1 MSEEINGT
9 TTTVDQ
15 TETVDTQNEKTV
27 DVESNADSDK
37 HGRTFTRAEMGKML
51 AAERTKWEAEQATAL
66 EQAKSEGERLA
77 KLTKDERAREEE
89 AKRIADLE
97 KREQD
102 IAEREMKLATQSLL
116 ADEGLP
122 QKFLDHVLAPTAEEV
137 KAKITALRDVFDSEV
152 EKRVN
157 ERLVQSAP
165 RRGTTTGIT
174 KEQIMAIE
182 DTDKRQAA
190 IAENINLFR
199 KG

>member
-15 TETVDTQNEKTV
+15 TETVDTQNEKAV
-27 DVESNADSDK
+27 DVESNSDSDEHK
-37 HGRTFTRAEMGKML
+37 RTFTRAEIGKML

-89 AKRIADLE
+89 AKRIAELE
-97 KREQD
+97 KRERV

-122 QKFLDHVLAPTAEEV
+122 QEFLEHVLAPTAEEV

>member
-15 TETVDTQNEKTV
+15 TEAVDTQNEKTV

-37 HGRTFTRAEMGKML
+37 HGRTFTRAEVGKML
-51 AAERTKWEAEQATAL
+51 AAERTKWETEQATAL

-89 AKRIADLE
+89 AKRIAELE
-97 KREQD
+97 KRERD

-122 QKFLDHVLAPTAEEV
+122 QEFLDHVLAPTAEEV
-137 KAKITALRDVFDSEV
+137 KAKITALRYVFDSEV

-157 ERLVQSAP
+157 ERLVQSVP

>member
-1 MSEEINGT
+1 MSEENNGT

-27 DVESNADSDK
+27 DVESNADSEK
-37 HGRTFTRAEMGKML
+37 HERTFTRTEIGKML
-51 AAERTKWEAEQATAL
+51 AAERAKWEAEQATAL

-89 AKRIADLE
+89 AKRIAELE

-122 QKFLDHVLAPTAEEV
+122 QEFLDHVLAPTAEEV
-137 KAKITALRDVFDSEV
+137 KAKITALRIVFDSEV